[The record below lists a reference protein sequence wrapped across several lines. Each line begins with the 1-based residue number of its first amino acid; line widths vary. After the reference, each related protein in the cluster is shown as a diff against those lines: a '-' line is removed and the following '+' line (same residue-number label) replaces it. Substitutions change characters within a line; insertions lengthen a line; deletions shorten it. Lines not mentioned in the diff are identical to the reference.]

1 MKQMKFFALVL
12 TFLMGVSLT
21 SCFDSGSSN
30 SYDGTAFVTVYQSYL
45 SNGVVLKTDDGY
57 TLTPT
62 NPSALLLSD
71 GKSYPERA
79 LVYYKFAEG
88 EKFVQG
94 KTSYNVSVE
103 GGMGIEVKS
112 FNNKPDTIKNDYN
125 IIAMDLWHA
134 NGYVTVASNFYYGG
148 TVGFDF
154 IQQKVGNDTLYVKF
168 NYSKGGN
175 AGYNNSGT
183 TYVSLKLPS
192 YIEDIQPKNDSI
204 WVKVSAKGP
213 NDETLVKNVRCKYD
227 LY

>member
-125 IIAMDLWHA
+125 NVFPEGHTIIDRHI
-134 NGYVTVASNFYYGG
+134 TS
-148 TVGFDF
+148 
-154 IQQKVGNDTLYVKF
+154 
-168 NYSKGGN
+168 SGN
-175 AGYNNSGT
+175 AQEYLLHSSGAYNAEYTFPSGSNVNNRSFT
-183 TYVSLKLPS
+183 VELIAYEADK
-192 YIEDIQPKNDSI
+192 IKQIQ
-204 WVKVSAKGP
+204 
-213 NDETLVKNVRCKYD
+213 
-227 LY
+227 LYQQCVYAIIG

>member
-30 SYDGTAFVTVYQSYL
+30 SYDGTAFVTVHQSYL

-125 IIAMDLWHA
+125 VLEIAPGYG
-134 NGYVTVASNFYYGG
+134 NGYVTVGVRFNYGG
-148 TVGFDF
+148 TFGFDF
-154 IQQKVGNDTLYVKF
+154 IKQKVGNDTLYVKF
-168 NYSKGGN
+168 NYSEGGTS
-175 AGYNNSGT
+175 GYNIGT
-183 TYVSLKLPS
+183 SYVSLKLPS